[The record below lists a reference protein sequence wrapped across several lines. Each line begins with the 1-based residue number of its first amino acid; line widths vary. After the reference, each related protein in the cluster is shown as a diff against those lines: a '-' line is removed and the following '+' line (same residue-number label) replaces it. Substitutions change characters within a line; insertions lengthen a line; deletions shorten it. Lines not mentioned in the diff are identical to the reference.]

1 MAIYGYCRCSTDEG
15 RQDIMRQERE
25 LEQLGVKPENIF
37 MEYASGIKRNR
48 VELNRL
54 LNIIKHKDTLISTEL
69 SRITRSTKDLCEIVE
84 LAKEKKLKLVLGTF
98 KVDFSLDTIDP
109 MVEGMLKMMGVFAEL
124 ERNMISERVKSGIK
138 NAKAK
143 GTVIGRPPVQVDDIP
158 DLFIRGYNLYK
169 EKKIKKS
176 ELARLVRMSR
186 TTVDK
191 YINML
196 DSKE

>member
-1 MAIYGYCRCSTDEG
+1 
-15 RQDIMRQERE
+15 
-25 LEQLGVKPENIF
+25 
-37 MEYASGIKRNR
+37 
-48 VELNRL
+48 
-54 LNIIKHKDTLISTEL
+54 
-69 SRITRSTKDLCEIVE
+69 
-84 LAKEKKLKLVLGTF
+84 LKLVLGTF
-98 KVDFSLDTIDP
+98 KVDFSKDTIDP

-143 GTVIGRPPVQVDDIP
+143 GTVVGRPPVRVDDIP

-169 EKKIKKS
+169 EGKIRKS

-196 DSKE
+196 E